1 MIIIVYIK
9 WIITWMR
16 KMKILMLVIT
26 TRPILVFTPTNS
38 DDGMGRE
45 LIDILTQIFH
55 FFITKK

>member
-1 MIIIVYIK
+1 
-9 WIITWMR
+9 MR

-55 FFITKK
+55 FLLQKKRQLIISLIH